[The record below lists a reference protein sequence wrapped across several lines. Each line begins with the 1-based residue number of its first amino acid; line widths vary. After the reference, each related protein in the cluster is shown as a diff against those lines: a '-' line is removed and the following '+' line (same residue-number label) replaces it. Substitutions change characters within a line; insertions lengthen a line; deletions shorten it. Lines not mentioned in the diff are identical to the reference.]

1 LRDIIASSLKYA
13 AITVAA
19 CHMAVW
25 GLPTPTA
32 LATDKSGT
40 VPNAI
45 IANIPTPLSK
55 ADAALYRQIFA
66 VQEKGNWRRANRLIK
81 KLSNRLLLGHVQAQR
96 YLHRTHYR
104 SRYTELAAW
113 LKDYADH
120 PDARRIYKLA
130 LRRKP
135 RGYRAPRRPV
145 LPKRAIYS
153 ESGNGGIERS
163 DRRGLRYD
171 RSARRLHSQVRRLV
185 RRQRLTSA
193 EKLIKQRRFQR
204 LGQAHVDI
212 AKMRIGSGW
221 FYLGEDRKAFNT
233 ASRAAHR
240 SGQYYPLGHWYAGL
254 ASYRSGR
261 YVNAA
266 DHFQAMA
273 ATGGLSRWS
282 QSAAAFWAARANLV
296 ARRPDRVSRWL
307 RLAASHPRTFY
318 GLLARR
324 MLGIDSTLKWTAPQT
339 QQQAIATALKSLRAQ
354 RALALLQV
362 NNHHRAERE
371 LRYLSLSGDSNT
383 RIALLNIADQLG
395 LPSLALKTAIALMRR
410 NQTRIDRG
418 LYPVPRWEPSDG
430 FKIDRALVYAVMR
443 QESAF
448 NTRAKSHAGARG
460 LMQLMPGT
468 AGYMARKR
476 YRGRARN
483 KLYEPGLNLHLGQ
496 KYLGY
501 LLQHEKVN
509 GNILMMAAAYNGG
522 PGNLSKWQRRVQR
535 RSSDTLMFIE
545 SMPARETRDYVERVL
560 ANFWIYRDRF
570 GQQAPTLDA
579 IAAGDPPVYKS
590 VDTP

>member
-1 LRDIIASSLKYA
+1 LRNFISGLMKFTTIVVAVCILGATAAQAADKPPASSNPNIAS
-13 AITVAA
+13 
-19 CHMAVW
+19 
-25 GLPTPTA
+25 
-32 LATDKSGT
+32 
-40 VPNAI
+40 
-45 IANIPTPLSK
+45 IPQPLSK

-66 VQEKGNWRRANRLIK
+66 AQVKGSWRRANRLIK

-104 SRYTELAAW
+104 SRYKELAAW

-120 PDARRIYKLA
+120 PDAPRIYKLA
-130 LRRKP
+130 LSRKP
-135 RGYRAPRRPV
+135 RRYRAPRRPV
-145 LPKRAIYS
+145 LPKRTIYS
-153 ESGNGGIERS
+153 ESGNGGIVRS
-163 DRRGLRYD
+163 GRRGLRYS

-185 RRQRLTSA
+185 RRKRLSSA
-193 EKLIKQRRFQR
+193 EKLIKQPRFRR

-212 AKMRIGSGW
+212 AKMRIGSRW

-233 ASRAAHR
+233 ASKAAHR
-240 SGQYYPLGHWYAGL
+240 SGKYYPLGHWYAGL

-273 ATGGLSRWS
+273 ATGGQSRWS

-324 MLGIDSTLKWTAPQT
+324 MLGIDSSLKWTAPKA
-339 QQQAIATALKSLRAQ
+339 QQQTITNALKSPRAQ
-354 RALALLQV
+354 RALALLQAG
-362 NNHHRAERE
+362 NHPRAERE
-371 LRYLSLSGDSNT
+371 LRYLGLSGGSGT
-383 RIALLNIADQLG
+383 RIVLLNIADQFG
-395 LPSLALKTAIALMRR
+395 LPSLALKTAIALMRQ

-418 LYPVPRWEPSDG
+418 LYPVPHWEPSDG

-476 YRGRARN
+476 FRGRARN
-483 KLYEPGLNLHLGQ
+483 KLYEPGLNLRLGQ
-496 KYLGY
+496 KYLRY
-501 LLQHEKVN
+501 LLRHDKVK

-522 PGNLSKWQRRVQR
+522 PGNLSKWQRRILK

-579 IAAGDPPVYKS
+579 IAAGEPPVYKS

>member
-1 LRDIIASSLKYA
+1 MGELIAGMTKCA
-13 AITVAA
+13 
-19 CHMAVW
+19 M
-25 GLPTPTA
+25 TA
-32 LATDKSGT
+32 LAVICSCIAMAAASGKAASP
-40 VPNAI
+40 PNPI
-45 IANIPTPLSK
+45 IAAIPTPLSK
-55 ADAALYRQIFA
+55 SDAALYRQIFS
-66 VQEKGNWRRANRLIK
+66 VQQKGDWRRANQLIK
-81 KLSNRLLLGHVQAQR
+81 KLSNRILLGHVQAQR
-96 YLHRTHYR
+96 YLHPTRYR
-104 SRYTELAAW
+104 SRYVELAAW

-135 RGYRAPRRPV
+135 RRYRAPRRPV
-145 LPKRAIYS
+145 LPRRAIYS
-153 ESGNGGIERS
+153 ESGNGGIVRTG
-163 DRRGLRYD
+163 RRGLRYT
-171 RSARRLHSQVRRLV
+171 RSARRLHKQVRRLV
-185 RRQRLTSA
+185 HRKRLTAASN
-193 EKLIKQRRFQR
+193 LIKQRRFRR

-233 ASRAAHR
+233 VSRAAHR
-240 SGQYYPLGHWYAGL
+240 SGKYYPLGHWYAGL

-261 YVNAA
+261 YINAA

-273 ATGGLSRWS
+273 AIGGLSRWS

-296 ARRPDRVSRWL
+296 AQRPDRVSRWL

-318 GLLARR
+318 GVLARR
-324 MLGIDSTLKWTAPQT
+324 MLGIDSPLKWTAPRA
-339 QQQAIATALKSLRAQ
+339 QQQAVANALKSQRTQ
-354 RALALLQV
+354 RALALLQA
-362 NNHHRAERE
+362 NNQPRAERE
-371 LRYLSLSGDSNT
+371 LRYLSLSGDSDT

-395 LPSLALKTAIALMRR
+395 LPSLALKTAIALMRN

-418 LYPVPRWEPSDG
+418 LYPVPRWAPTNG

-476 YRGRARN
+476 FRGRARN
-483 KLYEPGLNLHLGQ
+483 KLYDPGLNLTLGQ

-501 LLQHEKVN
+501 LLQHDTVN

-522 PGNLSKWQRRVQR
+522 PGNLSKWQRRILKR
-535 RSSDTLMFIE
+535 TSDTLMFIE
-545 SMPARETRDYVERVL
+545 SMPSRETRDFVERVL
-560 ANFWIYRDRF
+560 SNFWIYRDRF
-570 GQQAPTLDA
+570 GQTAPTLDA
-579 IAAGDPPVYKS
+579 IAAGEPPVYKS
-590 VDTP
+590 VDTQ

>member
-1 LRDIIASSLKYA
+1 
-13 AITVAA
+13 
-19 CHMAVW
+19 MAVGYSCIAVSW
-25 GLPTPTA
+25 ASEKTEPP
-32 LATDKSGT
+32 
-40 VPNAI
+40 PNAI
-45 IANIPTPLSK
+45 IASIPAPLSK
-55 ADAALYRQIFA
+55 ADAALYHRIFTH
-66 VQEKGNWRRANRLIK
+66 QRKGDWRRANRLIK
-81 KLSNRLLLGHVQAQR
+81 KLTNRMLLGHVQAQR
-96 YLHRTHYR
+96 YLHPTRYR
-104 SRYTELAAW
+104 SRYVELAAW

-135 RGYRAPRRPV
+135 RRYRAPHRPR
-145 LPKRAIYS
+145 LPRRAIYS
-153 ESGNGGIERS
+153 ESGNAGIERTGQ
-163 DRRGLRYD
+163 RGLRYT
-171 RSARRLHSQVRRLV
+171 RSARGLHRQVRRLV
-185 RRQRLTSA
+185 YRKRLTAASN
-193 EKLIKQRRFQR
+193 LVKQRRFRR

-212 AKMRIGSGW
+212 ARMRIGSGW

-233 ASRAAHR
+233 ASLAAHR
-240 SGQYYPLGHWYAGL
+240 SGKYYPLGHWYAGL

-261 YVNAA
+261 YINAA

-273 ATGGLSRWS
+273 AIGGLSRWS

-296 ARRPDRVSRWL
+296 AERPDRVSRWL

-324 MLGIDSTLKWTAPQT
+324 MLGIDSPLKWTAPRA
-339 QQQAIATALKSLRAQ
+339 QQRAVANALKSPRAQ
-354 RALALLQV
+354 RALALLQA
-362 NNHHRAERE
+362 NNQSRAERE
-371 LRYLSLSGDSNT
+371 LRYLSLSGNSDT

-395 LPSLALKTAIALMRR
+395 LPSLALKTAIALMRN

-418 LYPVPRWEPSDG
+418 LYPVPRWAPTDG

-476 YRGRARN
+476 FRGRARN
-483 KLYEPGLNLHLGQ
+483 KLYDPELNLTLGQ

-501 LLQHEKVN
+501 LLQHETVN

-522 PGNLSKWQRRVQR
+522 PGNLSKWQRRILK

-545 SMPARETRDYVERVL
+545 SMPSRETRDFVERVL
-560 ANFWIYRDRF
+560 SNFWIYRDRF
-570 GQQAPTLDA
+570 GQNAPTLDA
-579 IAAGDPPVYKS
+579 IAAGEPPVYKS

>member
-1 LRDIIASSLKYA
+1 MRNVIADLTKSVPLA
-13 AITVAA
+13 VAIFALSG
-19 CHMAVW
+19 AV
-25 GLPTPTA
+25 A
-32 LATDKSGT
+32 LAAEKTPPF
-40 VPNAI
+40 PNAI
-45 IANIPTPLSK
+45 IASIPTPLSK
-55 ADAALYRQIFA
+55 SDAKLYRQIFA
-66 VQEKGNWRRANRLIK
+66 VQRKGDWRRANRLIK
-81 KLSNRLLLGHVQAQR
+81 KLSNNLLLGHVQAQR
-96 YLHRTHYR
+96 YLHPTRYR

-135 RGYRAPRRPV
+135 RRYRAPRRPV
-145 LPKRAIYS
+145 LPRRAIYS
-153 ESGNGGIERS
+153 ESGSGGIVRS
-163 DRRGLRYD
+163 GRRGLRHS

-185 RRQRLTSA
+185 RRKRLTSA
-193 EKLIKQRRFQR
+193 ENLIKQRRFRR

-233 ASRAAHR
+233 ASKAAHR
-240 SGQYYPLGHWYAGL
+240 SGKYYPLGHWYAGL

-273 ATGGLSRWS
+273 ATGGMSRWS

-318 GLLARR
+318 GVLARR
-324 MLGIDSTLKWTAPQT
+324 MLGIASPLEWTAPKA
-339 QQQAIATALKSLRAQ
+339 QQQTVTNALQSKRAQ
-354 RALALLQV
+354 RALALLQAG
-362 NNHHRAERE
+362 NHPRAERE
-371 LRYLSLSGDSNT
+371 LRYLSLSGSADT

-395 LPSLALKTAIALMRR
+395 LPSLALKTAIALMRN

-418 LYPVPRWEPSDG
+418 LYPVPRWAPSDG

-448 NTRAKSHAGARG
+448 NLRAKSYAWARG

-483 KLYEPGLNLHLGQ
+483 KLYEPGLNLRLGQ
-496 KYLGY
+496 KYLSY
-501 LLQHEKVN
+501 LLKHETVN

-522 PGNLSKWQRRVQR
+522 PGNLSKWQRRVLKR
-535 RSSDTLMFIE
+535 TSDTLMFIE

-570 GQQAPTLDA
+570 GQKAPTLDA
-579 IAAGDPPVYKS
+579 IAAGEPPVYKS